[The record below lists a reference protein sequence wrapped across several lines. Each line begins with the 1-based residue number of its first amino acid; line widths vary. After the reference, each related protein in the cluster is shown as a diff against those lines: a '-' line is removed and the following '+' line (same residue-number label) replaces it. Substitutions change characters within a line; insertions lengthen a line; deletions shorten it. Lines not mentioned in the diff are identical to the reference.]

1 MQDVLGLIMGGGR
14 GAGLYPL
21 TRWRSAPA
29 VPVGGQYR
37 LIDIPLSNCINSG
50 LQRIY
55 VLTQFL
61 SVSLHRHISNTYKFA
76 PFSRGFVEVLAAQQ
90 TNETADWYEGTADAI
105 RQNLKYLA
113 DESASDVLILSGD
126 GLYRMDF
133 GLLVDAHRQMK
144 ADVTM
149 AVLPVTR
156 SQASKFGIVRLAPD
170 NRMLDLVEKPKTSD
184 QLDFLRQIPGRPDMD
199 GKEYLANCGIYVF
212 RREVLL
218 DLLDAKP
225 AAMDLVTEI
234 LAPALSTHSMRGHV
248 FAGYWEDL
256 GSIRTYHQASLALA
270 AARPSFEFHNADG
283 IIYTRMRNLPASQIR
298 AAQLQESL
306 VSDGCLIQS
315 GSHLERCVVGL
326 RTHIGRDVVLRST
339 VVNGADRYETDAERA
354 ANQLQRLPDIG
365 VGDRSYVE
373 DAILDKDCRI
383 GADVKIINSAG
394 IKEAEGPCFVI
405 REGIVIIPKGAVVP
419 DGTVI

>member
-1 MQDVLGLIMGGGR
+1 MREVLGLVMGGGR

-50 LQRIY
+50 LRRIY

-105 RQNLKYLA
+105 RQNLRHFA
-113 DESASDVLILSGD
+113 AEPATDVLILSGD
-126 GLYRMDF
+126 GLYRMDYAQ
-133 GLLVDAHRQMK
+133 LVNAHRARQ
-144 ADVTM
+144 ADITLTV
-149 AVLPVTR
+149 APVVR
-156 SQASKFGIVRLAPD
+156 SQASKFGIARLAPD
-170 NRMLDLVEKPKTSD
+170 NRLLELVEKPKTQD
-184 QLDFLRQIPGRPDMD
+184 ELDSLRQFPSRPDMA
-199 GKEYLANCGIYVF
+199 GKEFFANCGIYVF

-218 DLLDAKP
+218 NLLESNP
-225 AAMDLVTEI
+225 GAMDLVTEI
-234 LAPALSTHSMRGHV
+234 LTPAVETHMMHGHV

-256 GSIRTYHQASLALA
+256 GSIRTIHQANLALA
-270 AARPSFEFHNADG
+270 SPRPPFEFHNPEG

-298 AAQLQESL
+298 AAHLQESL

-315 GSHLERCVVGL
+315 GSRLERCVVGL

-339 VVNGADRYETDAERA
+339 VVNGADRYENDAERA
-354 ANQLQRLPDIG
+354 ANQLQRVPDIG
-365 VGDRSYVE
+365 VGPRSHVE
-373 DAILDKDCRI
+373 NAILDKDCRI
-383 GADVKIINSAG
+383 GADVTIINSTGLQTAD
-394 IKEAEGPCFVI
+394 GPNFVI
-405 REGIVIIPKGAVVP
+405 RDGIVVIPKGAVVP
-419 DGTVI
+419 DGSVI